1 MKRVLFLFFVLFSLT
16 CSRTFAIDRSGNLL
30 SLINL
35 SREKATQ
42 EKITAL
48 LGQPMKIEEN
58 KKRIWWHYS
67 KGNTDLVICWNR
79 KSDVFE
85 NFSFTCK
92 PGQKCVFDN
101 GIPGK
106 LKSGS
111 TDILQALALLGTP
124 ADMKI
129 KGATQEMHYAYQN
142 SVLRL
147 FFRNRVLVDYTLL
160 GTPSR

>member
-1 MKRVLFLFFVLFSLT
+1 MRKVFFLLFIVLATISAKCL
-16 CSRTFAIDRSGNLL
+16 AIDPSSNLL

-35 SREKATQ
+35 SRESATPKA
-42 EKITAL
+42 ITAM
-48 LGQPMKIEEN
+48 LGEPTQIEQG

-67 KGNTDLVICWNR
+67 HENTTLTICWN
-79 KSDVFE
+79 KNSNLFE
-85 NFSFTCK
+85 NFSFSCANADK
-92 PGQKCVFDN
+92 SVFDTRLS
-101 GIPGK
+101 GK

-111 TDILQALALLGTP
+111 TDLQQAIKLLGTP
-124 ADMKI
+124 KDMKI

-160 GTPSR
+160 GQASK

>member
-1 MKRVLFLFFVLFSLT
+1 MKKVMFLFLALFLFTGVRLL
-16 CSRTFAIDRSGNLL
+16 AIDRSGNLL
-30 SLINL
+30 SLVNL
-35 SREKATQ
+35 SHETATQ

-48 LGQPMKIEEN
+48 LGQPMTIEEH
-58 KKRIWWHYS
+58 KKRVWWHYS
-67 KGNTDLVICWNR
+67 NDNSNLVICWNK

-92 PGQKCVFDN
+92 PGQKCTFDKC
-101 GIPGK
+101 IPRK

-124 ADMKI
+124 MDMKI
-129 KGATQEMHYAYQN
+129 KGATQEMHYSYAN

-160 GTPSR
+160 GTPSK

>member
-1 MKRVLFLFFVLFSLT
+1 MKKVLFLFFALLLLASSHV
-16 CSRTFAIDRSGNLL
+16 FAIDRSGALL
-30 SLINL
+30 SLVNL
-35 SREKATQ
+35 SRETATQ

-48 LGQPMKIEEN
+48 LGKPMKIEEH
-58 KKRIWWHYS
+58 KKRVWWHYS
-67 KGNTDLVICWNR
+67 KGNTNLFICWNK

-92 PGQKCVFDN
+92 PSQKCAFDKC
-101 GIPGK
+101 IPGK
-106 LKSGS
+106 LKSGT
-111 TDILQALALLGTP
+111 TDILQAITLLGTP

-129 KGATQEMHYAYQN
+129 KGATQEMHYAYAN

-160 GTPSR
+160 GTPSK

>member
-1 MKRVLFLFFVLFSLT
+1 MKKILFLFFALFLLT
-16 CSRTFAIDRSGNLL
+16 GLHTFAIEKSGSLL

-35 SREKATQ
+35 SRETATQ

-48 LGQPMKIEEN
+48 LGQPLKIEEH
-58 KKRIWWHYS
+58 KKRVWWHYS
-67 KGNTDLVICWNR
+67 KGNTELVICWN
-79 KSDVFE
+79 KNSDVFE

-92 PGQKCVFDN
+92 PGQKCAFDK

-129 KGATQEMHYAYQN
+129 KGATQEMHYAYAN

-147 FFRNRVLVDYTLL
+147 FFRNRILVDYTLL
-160 GTPSR
+160 GTPTK